1 MKAMILSAGVGSR
14 LFPLTDKLPKPML
27 PLANKP
33 TLEYLVD
40 LCKAN
45 NIKDIR
51 MNLYYRPEVI
61 DTYFQDGKKWGVNI
75 SYSLEK
81 KLLGTAGAVKRSEMF
96 FDDTFVVLSGD
107 GYTDLDLSEML
118 DFHKKNRAK
127 VTIAVKKVD
136 DTSKYGVVVR
146 DNTGRITEF
155 QEKPT
160 LQEAKSDFANL
171 GIYIIEPEII
181 SLIPKNEPYDF
192 GYQLFPK
199 LLTMQIPFYSYE
211 TDAFWTDIG
220 DINEYWNLNM
230 SLITNKTNGSLDKDY
245 KLVGEQVSIGKN
257 SKISELT
264 IKTINGPVIIGN
276 NSIIGDDVIIN
287 APVVIGDN
295 VIIEKGATISKS
307 IVLSNTYIGKKINLD
322 KSITIENYT
331 MNINHNYG
339 LMVDDEKIFGT
350 VLNETF
356 SQKLSETLINL
367 FDRAIATVALTALAP
382 LFALIAI
389 LIKIDSKGPIF
400 YKSRRILSPTI
411 KMNGKNWNLFKG
423 EKGLRYVVF
432 RTMYIESDKN
442 VKKLKNKYENGPFV
456 KIENDPR
463 ITRIGKLLRKTSI
476 DELPLLFN
484 VLKGEMSL
492 VGIWA
497 LPTYEAESLLV
508 NGLKTYAG
516 KEELDFS
523 EMAQVRFNGKI
534 GLAGY
539 WQSRGRSQLSA
550 EERALHDSFQAA
562 QYRFGNKYKNVL
574 GKYSEHL
581 SFTGYLKMISETFLS
596 VVKRT
601 GAI

>member
-45 NIKDIR
+45 NINDIR

-61 DTYFQDGKKWGVNI
+61 DTYFQNGKKWGVNI

-118 DFHKKNRAK
+118 NYHKKNGAK

-136 DTSKYGVVVR
+136 DTSKFGVVVR
-146 DNTGRITEF
+146 DNDGRIIEF
-155 QEKPT
+155 QEKPSK
-160 LQEAKSDFANL
+160 QEAKSDFANL
-171 GIYIIEPEII
+171 GIYIIEPEILN
-181 SLIPKNEPYDF
+181 LIPKNEQYDF

-199 LLTMQIPFYSYE
+199 LLTMQIPFFSYE

-220 DINEYWNLNM
+220 DIDEYWKLNM
-230 SLITNKTNGSLDKDY
+230 SLISKRYNGGLEKSYKILDNQVFVGKGSKVSEKTL
-245 KLVGEQVSIGKN
+245 
-257 SKISELT
+257 
-264 IKTINGPVIIGN
+264 KTINGPVIIGN
-276 NSIIGDDVIIN
+276 NSIIEDDVIIN

-295 VIIEKGATISKS
+295 VIIEKGAKISNS
-307 IVLSNTYIGKKINLD
+307 IILSNTCIGENINVD

-339 LMVDDEKIFGT
+339 FIVEDEKIFRT
-350 VLNETF
+350 VLNKTF
-356 SQKLSETLINL
+356 SQKLSETFINL
-367 FDRAIATVALTALAP
+367 FDRAIAAVALTALAP
-382 LFALIAI
+382 LFAFIAI

-400 YKSRRILSPTI
+400 YKSRRILSPAI
-411 KMNGKNWNLFKG
+411 KKNGKNWNIFKG
-423 EKGLRYVVF
+423 EKGLGYVVF
-432 RTMYIESDKN
+432 RTMHIESDKN
-442 VKKLKNKYENGPFV
+442 IKKLKNKYENGPFV
-456 KIENDPR
+456 KVENDPR
-463 ITRIGKLLRKTSI
+463 ITNVGRLLRKTSI

-508 NGLKTYAG
+508 NGLKTFAG

-523 EMAQVRFNGKI
+523 DMAQVRFNGKI

-581 SFTGYLKMISETFLS
+581 SFTGYLKMIRETFFS

>member
-45 NIKDIR
+45 NINDIR

-61 DTYFQDGKKWGVNI
+61 DTYFQNGKKWGVNI

-118 DFHKKNRAK
+118 NYHKKNGAK

-136 DTSKYGVVVR
+136 DTSKFGVVVR
-146 DNTGRITEF
+146 DNDGRIIEF
-155 QEKPT
+155 QEKPSK
-160 LQEAKSDFANL
+160 QEAKSDFANL
-171 GIYIIEPEII
+171 GIYIIEPEILN
-181 SLIPKNEPYDF
+181 LIPKNEQYDF

-199 LLTMQIPFYSYE
+199 LLTMQIPFFSYE

-220 DINEYWNLNM
+220 DIDEYWKLNM
-230 SLITNKTNGSLDKDY
+230 SLISKRYNGGLEKSYKILDNQVFVGKGSKVSEKTL
-245 KLVGEQVSIGKN
+245 
-257 SKISELT
+257 
-264 IKTINGPVIIGN
+264 KTINGPVIIGN
-276 NSIIGDDVIIN
+276 NSIIEDDVIIN

-295 VIIEKGATISKS
+295 VIIEKGAKISNS
-307 IVLSNTYIGKKINLD
+307 IILSNTCIGENINVD

-339 LMVDDEKIFGT
+339 FIVEDEKIFRT
-350 VLNETF
+350 VLNKTF
-356 SQKLSETLINL
+356 SQKLSETFINL
-367 FDRAIATVALTALAP
+367 FDRAIAAVALTALAP
-382 LFALIAI
+382 LFAFIAI

-400 YKSRRILSPTI
+400 YKSRRILSPAI
-411 KMNGKNWNLFKG
+411 KKNGKNWNIFKG
-423 EKGLRYVVF
+423 EKGLGYVVF
-432 RTMYIESDKN
+432 RTMHIESDKN
-442 VKKLKNKYENGPFV
+442 INKLKNKYENGPFV
-456 KIENDPR
+456 KVENDPR
-463 ITRIGKLLRKTSI
+463 ITNVGRLLRKTSI

-508 NGLKTYAG
+508 NGLKTFAG

-523 EMAQVRFNGKI
+523 DMAQVRFNGKI

-581 SFTGYLKMISETFLS
+581 SFTGYLKMIRETFFS